1 VSEPGGRNPEVEGRI
16 VVDPKET
23 VRRGETR
30 VLITND
36 DGVDAPG
43 ILYLADALATD
54 FDVTIA
60 APSRDW
66 SGAGTGIGH
75 FDPRA
80 GIPMRNV
87 HRGDHRA
94 YALDGPPGLAVMA
107 AALGAFGPPFDMV
120 VSGINAGINTGQ
132 SVIHSGTVGAAL
144 TARTFGSHGLAVS
157 LEPSDPW
164 NWDSAA
170 AIALAVAKWI
180 TSETRQTTAIN
191 LNLPGVPIG
200 EVRGLREA
208 KLDRFGY
215 FRVAVNNE
223 SGQKLEFE
231 MSSHGD
237 RAAEEGSDTWLL
249 RNRYAT
255 VTSLGL
261 IVGTGDVLPGDLS
274 TIWSSEA
281 SITAITTPA
290 VG

>member
-1 VSEPGGRNPEVEGRI
+1 MSDAGGRNPKIEGHI

-23 VRRGETR
+23 VRRGHKR

-36 DGVDAPG
+36 DGIDAPG
-43 ILYLADALATD
+43 ILHLANALATD

-80 GIPMRNV
+80 GIPMRRV
-87 HRGDHRA
+87 DRGDHHA

-107 AALGAFGPPFDMV
+107 GALGAFGPPFDMV

-164 NWDSAA
+164 NWSSAA
-170 AIALAVAKWI
+170 EIALEVARWI

-191 LNLPGVPIG
+191 LNVPGVAIG
-200 EVRGLREA
+200 DVRGLREA
-208 KLDRFGY
+208 TLDRFGY

-231 MSSHGD
+231 MSSHSD

-249 RNRYAT
+249 RNHFAT

-261 IVGTGDVLPGDLS
+261 IVGTGDVLPRDLS
-274 TIWSSEA
+274 TIWPSRHPVSA
-281 SITAITTPA
+281 APT
-290 VG
+290 GG

>member
-1 VSEPGGRNPEVEGRI
+1 MSEPEGLNPEVEGRI

-23 VRRGETR
+23 VQRGRSR

-43 ILYLADALATD
+43 ILHLADALATD

-75 FDPRA
+75 FDPHA
-80 GIPMRNV
+80 GIPLRRV
-87 HRGDHRA
+87 RRGDHRA

-107 AALGAFGPPFDMV
+107 GALGAFGHPFDMV

-157 LEPSDPW
+157 VEPSDPW
-164 NWDSAA
+164 NWASAA
-170 AIALAVAKWI
+170 EIALEVARWI

-191 LNLPGVPIG
+191 LNVPGVPIG

-208 KLDRFGY
+208 RLDRFGY
-215 FRVAVNNE
+215 FRVATNNE
-223 SGQKLEFE
+223 SGEKLEFE

-237 RAAEEGSDTWLL
+237 RRAEEGSDTWLL

-261 IVGTGDVLPGDLS
+261 IVGTGDVLPDDLS
-274 TIWSSEA
+274 TIWPSQRVSVGP
-281 SITAITTPA
+281 SGDTAP
-290 VG
+290 